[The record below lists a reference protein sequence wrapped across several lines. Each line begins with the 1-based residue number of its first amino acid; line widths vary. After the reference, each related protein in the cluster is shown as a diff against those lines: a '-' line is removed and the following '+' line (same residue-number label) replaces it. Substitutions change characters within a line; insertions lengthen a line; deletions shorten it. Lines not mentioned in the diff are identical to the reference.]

1 MTKEIDFAIFS
12 TNGTAGKYFMASLNL
27 NIKLAIFPTFSASDA
42 VNDPHHQLVVPV
54 IEHLGALLVG
64 VVGA

>member
-1 MTKEIDFAIFS
+1 
-12 TNGTAGKYFMASLNL
+12 MASPNL
-27 NIKLAIFPTFSASDA
+27 NIKLAIFLTVPASDA

-54 IEHLGALLVG
+54 IEHLGVLLVG